1 MALAGKVAVVTGAN
15 RGIGLELTRQLA
27 AKGNTVYASARKP
40 SEAVELQQLAA
51 SADVHVTEL
60 DVSSP
65 ASISAW
71 AADLKTKHDVKHVD
85 LLINN
90 AGILEASS
98 LGNVDAEEMIRL
110 FMTNTV
116 GPLLVT
122 QQLHKQGLLGKP
134 GSIVANMT
142 SKMGSVEDNNGMGGY
157 YSYRASKSALNNVT
171 KSLSLD
177 LSRDGIVALV
187 LHPGFVQT
195 DMVGGAGNIS
205 AKTSA
210 DGLLNQLESRKPAEL
225 NGRFLGWNGEEIPW

>member
-1 MALAGKVAVVTGAN
+1 MHSFQLA
-15 RGIGLELTRQLA
+15 RQLA

-40 SEAVELQQLAA
+40 SEAVELQHLADA
-51 SADVHVTEL
+51 ADVHVTQL

-65 ASISAW
+65 DSISTW
-71 AADLKTKHDVKHVD
+71 AADLKIKHNVKHID

-98 LGNVDAEEMIRL
+98 LGSIDTDEMVRL
-110 FMTNTV
+110 FRTNTV

-122 QQLHKQGLLGKP
+122 QQLRKQGLLGKP

-142 SKMGSVEDNNGMGGY
+142 SKMASVEENNGMGGY

-177 LSRDGIVALV
+177 LSRDGIVAVV

-205 AKTSA
+205 AKVSA
-210 DGLLNQLESRKPAEL
+210 AGLLNQLESREPAEL
-225 NGRFLGWNGEEIPW
+225 NGRFIGWNGEEIPW

>member
-1 MALAGKVAVVTGAN
+1 
-15 RGIGLELTRQLA
+15 
-27 AKGNTVYASARKP
+27 
-40 SEAVELQQLAA
+40 
-51 SADVHVTEL
+51 
-60 DVSSP
+60 
-65 ASISAW
+65 
-71 AADLKTKHDVKHVD
+71 LKTQHGVKHVD

-90 AGILEASS
+90 AGILEASGLS
-98 LGNVDAEEMIRL
+98 NVDAEEMVRL

-116 GPLLVT
+116 GPLIVT
-122 QQLHKQGLLGKP
+122 QQLRKQGLLGKP
-134 GSIVANMT
+134 GNSIVANMT
-142 SKMGSVEDNNGMGGY
+142 SKMGSVEDNNGMGSY

-177 LSRDGIVALV
+177 LARDGIVALV

-210 DGLLNQLESRKPAEL
+210 AGLLNQLENRKPAEL